1 MQKNNQI
8 GKLFAFVSIV
18 LLAVIMCVFMGN
30 TEEIE
35 TVSAQK
41 LQFVLAI
48 FCVVVCIKFF
58 YEPLPP
64 ILIFGF
70 TLSVLIFFSMF
81 MYSQHW
87 FSSAFLL
94 SKAFLWLLVMAM
106 GYVST
111 RYYNMD
117 KLIPKIIFILAIFL
131 SWFYITSLDEDF
143 SIENKSYTMTS
154 VYYILCCLPFFFHF
168 KSRTFKIILIII
180 ISGLVLV
187 SFKRSA
193 IVCFVAVLLILYFA
207 NAKKISTKGKI
218 VSFFAFIAVAFLANY
233 LYGYFFEGTSKLS
246 DILNIWDN
254 RISFDGGRE
263 DVWLDAWNLQLN
275 SSFTEWFFGHGYN
288 AVAIDN
294 ITNLSAHNDF
304 LEILY
309 NYGLISLIAFIAFI
323 IKLFSICDESKTKK
337 EGNYNGFL
345 SAVWIFIVAS
355 LPSHMLTYSTYFLLL
370 SFYFGYAS
378 GIVDRSQKI

>member
-8 GKLFAFVSIV
+8 GKLFVFAGVV
-18 LLAVIMCVFMGN
+18 LLAIIMCVFMGN

-48 FCVVVCIKFF
+48 VCVIVCIKFF
-58 YEPLPP
+58 YEPIP
-64 ILIFGF
+64 
-70 TLSVLIFFSMF
+70 SVLIYGFIVSVLMFFSMF
-81 MYSQHW
+81 MFSQHW
-87 FSSAFLL
+87 FSSAFLI

-117 KLIPKIIFILAIFL
+117 KLILKIIFMLSLFL
-131 SWFYITSLDEDF
+131 SWFYIISLDEDF
-143 SIENKSYTMTS
+143 SIVNKSYTMTS

-168 KSRTFKIILIII
+168 KSRTLKVIIIAI
-180 ISGLVLV
+180 ISGLVFI

-193 IVCFVAVLLILYFA
+193 IVCFIAVILILYFA

-218 VSFFAFIAVAFLANY
+218 LGFFAFIAVIFLANY
-233 LYGYFFEGTSKLS
+233 LYGYFMQGTSKMS

-275 SSFTEWFFGHGYN
+275 SSFVEWFFGHGYN

-294 ITNLSAHNDF
+294 ITHLSAHNDF
-304 LEILY
+304 LEVLY
-309 NYGLISLIAFIAFI
+309 NYGLLSLIAFIAFI
-323 IKLFSICDESKTKK
+323 IKLFSLCNESKYKK

-355 LPSHMLTYSTYFLLL
+355 IPSHMLTYSTYFLLL
-370 SFYFGYAS
+370 AFYFGYAS
-378 GIVDRSQKI
+378 GIVERSPKI